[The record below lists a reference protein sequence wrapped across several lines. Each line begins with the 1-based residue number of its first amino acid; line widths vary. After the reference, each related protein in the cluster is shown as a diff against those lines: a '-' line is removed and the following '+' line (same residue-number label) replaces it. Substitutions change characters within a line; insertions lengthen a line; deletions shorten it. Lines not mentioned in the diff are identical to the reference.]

1 VPDRGPA
8 QPVDGPTEK
17 PVLDKLGV
25 KPGMRVSVL
34 GVDEPWFLDRLRER
48 GVDVSRR
55 KPKDTDLI
63 FVRRDTRESLAR
75 IGELEPY
82 IRRSSG
88 IWVLTRRGSKEAN
101 QNDAIRAALEV
112 GLVDNKNAAFSD
124 EWSALRLVIPLARR

>member
-17 PVLDKLGV
+17 PVLDK
-25 KPGMRVSVL
+25 
-34 GVDEPWFLDRLRER
+34 
-48 GVDVSRR
+48 
-55 KPKDTDLI
+55 PKRNDSDLI

-88 IWVLTRRGSKEAN
+88 IWVLTRKGSKEAN
-101 QNDAIRAALEV
+101 QNDAIRAGLAA
-112 GLVDNKNAAFSD
+112 GLVDNKNAAFS
-124 EWSALRLVIPLARR
+124 EERSALRLVIPLARR